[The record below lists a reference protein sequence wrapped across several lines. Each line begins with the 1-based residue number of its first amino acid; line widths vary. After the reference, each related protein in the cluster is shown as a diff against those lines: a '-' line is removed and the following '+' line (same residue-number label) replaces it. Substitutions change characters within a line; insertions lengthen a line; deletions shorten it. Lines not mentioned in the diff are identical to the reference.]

1 MPCLRWFLQSLALQR
16 PSPQLALARSSE
28 RVLDAPVLVEPGNK
42 QLQREVLPKGGSCSS
57 RSCSFSERATGF
69 WYFGFVTPGEHY
81 WRATLKFVKEILKFP
96 RKAGFGDSI
105 SVSLQSCLSLVSF

>member
-42 QLQREVLPKGGSCSS
+42 QLQKEVLVPPEVAPSLKELLACGILGLLPQENIIGGL
-57 RSCSFSERATGF
+57 
-69 WYFGFVTPGEHY
+69 H
-81 WRATLKFVKEILKFP
+81 
-96 RKAGFGDSI
+96 
-105 SVSLQSCLSLVSF
+105 